1 MMVSEV
7 SDIPETPNQYVRP
20 DDFQHPLELKNWAET
35 TNKLETTVFLL
46 HVLIDFVH
54 ELCDELYTFIA
65 KKGSC

>member
-35 TNKLETTVFLL
+35 TNKLETTVSFYM
-46 HVLIDFVH
+46 F
-54 ELCDELYTFIA
+54 
-65 KKGSC
+65 S